1 MVLKKYKAL
10 KDGTSIL
17 RGTTPENNLLSFYIG
32 PKRAHDDIPNY
43 QKLYIVDTADYCI
56 PFAECFKQI
65 TVNKNRCS
73 NWDSNC
79 LSSCTQSYRFGK
91 EVFLVFGAFSR
102 SPCLYSL
109 QRSIS
114 QQMNLPPFSKNPQY
128 LYCNWLCFSLAQC
141 DYQIRRVWQ

>member
-32 PKRAHDDIPNY
+32 PKRARDDIPNY

-65 TVNKNRCS
+65 TVN
-73 NWDSNC
+73 
-79 LSSCTQSYRFGK
+79 
-91 EVFLVFGAFSR
+91 
-102 SPCLYSL
+102 
-109 QRSIS
+109 S
-114 QQMNLPPFSKNPQY
+114 QQTFWFFCLKNQKVAANSKTVAQIGIAIVCQVV
-128 LYCNWLCFSLAQC
+128 LSLTVLARKCFLFLGRLAALQLS
-141 DYQIRRVWQ
+141 QLFIKPNAGGRAHFLFTAFLS